1 MRGLQGLRVLTT
13 LSQAGRE
20 LLAAEDAWLPACCL
34 LHPFQLTARTSREH
48 VADATEH
55 ARAGE
60 LHNNSRMTW
69 GKAFI
74 GWAPPADAL
83 AALIRCNHRFA
94 LDGCGPCSYGG
105 ILWCGRDRVR
115 RWPGPV

>member
-1 MRGLQGLRVLTT
+1 MKLR
-13 LSQAGRE
+13 
-20 LLAAEDAWLPACCL
+20 
-34 LHPFQLTARTSREH
+34 
-48 VADATEH
+48 

-74 GWAPPADAL
+74 GWASPAEAL

-105 ILWCGRDRVR
+105 ILWCGPWKCMPILALHDVLQQCISCASMM
-115 RWPGPV
+115 VLIVFK